1 MKESPT
7 HYRSMTSSTFTEHAV
22 VSGPP
27 PEDFK
32 DLGFGAEVARSSRK
46 RLLNRDGTFNVV
58 RDGLHPL
65 SSLSLYHWSLTIS
78 WPAFLGSMAGL
89 YLGINALF
97 AAAFLLCGPSAL
109 HSTTTAVEANAFL
122 RAFFFSVQ
130 SFTTIGYGNV
140 IPVGIA
146 ANLLVTLEALINI
159 VGIALATGIVFARFS
174 RPTAKIIYSRNAVIA
189 PYRSGSAL
197 EFRIANQRSSQ
208 IIEIEAKV
216 ILSRIVD
223 VGGATARKFYELRL
237 ERTRVAFF
245 ALSWTVVHPIDISS
259 PLYDLTERDLI
270 ESDAEVLILLK
281 GTDEA
286 SSQIVHSR
294 SSYKADEIIWNAM
307 FANIFMRSEREG
319 VIGMDVSRIHDIQRV
334 SNL

>member
-1 MKESPT
+1 
-7 HYRSMTSSTFTEHAV
+7 MTSSTFTEHAV
-22 VSGPP
+22 VTSAPLD
-27 PEDFK
+27 DFK
-32 DLGFGAEVARSSRK
+32 DLGFGAEVARGSRK

-65 SSLSLYHWSLTIS
+65 SSLSLYHWTLTIS
-78 WPAFLGSMAGL
+78 WPAFLGSVAAL

-97 AAAFLLCGPSAL
+97 AGAFVLCGSSAL
-109 HSTTTAVEANAFL
+109 QSTTVTEPNTFL

-140 IPVGIA
+140 VPVGTP
-146 ANLLVTLEALINI
+146 ANLLVTLLALINI
-159 VGIALATGIVFARFS
+159 VGIALATGVVFARFS
-174 RPTAKIIYSRNAVIA
+174 RPTAKIIYSQNALIA

-208 IIEIEAKV
+208 IIEVEAKV
-216 ILSRIVD
+216 ILSRIENI
-223 VGGATARKFYELRL
+223 GGATARKFYELRL
-237 ERTRVAFF
+237 ERTRVTFF
-245 ALSWTVVHPIDISS
+245 ALSWTVVHPIDVSS
-259 PLYDLTERDLI
+259 PLYGLSEKDLLDSDTEI
-270 ESDAEVLILLK
+270 LILLK

-294 SSYKADEIIWNAM
+294 SSYKADEIIWNAR
-307 FANIFMRSEREG
+307 FTNIFMRTEREG
-319 VIGMDVSRIHDIQRV
+319 VVGMDVSRLHDVQRV

>member
-1 MKESPT
+1 
-7 HYRSMTSSTFTEHAV
+7 MTSSTFTEHAV
-22 VSGPP
+22 VTALPQD
-27 PEDFK
+27 DFK

-78 WPAFLGSMAGL
+78 WPAFLGSVALL

-97 AAAFLLCGPSAL
+97 AGGFLLCGSSAL
-109 HSTTTAVEANAFL
+109 QATTAAAEQNAFL

-140 IPVGIA
+140 VPVGLA
-146 ANLLVTLEALINI
+146 ANFLVTLLALINI

-174 RPTAKIIYSRNAVIA
+174 RPTAKIIYSRNAIVA
-189 PYRSGSAL
+189 PYRAGTAL

-216 ILSRIVD
+216 ILSRIED
-223 VGGATARKFYELRL
+223 VGGTTARRFYDLRL
-237 ERTRVAFF
+237 ERTRVTFF
-245 ALSWTVVHPIDISS
+245 ALSWTIVHPIDVAS
-259 PLYDLTERDLI
+259 PLYDLTERDLLD
-270 ESDAEVLILLK
+270 SDAEILILLK

-294 SSYKADEIIWNAM
+294 SSYKADEIIWNAR
-307 FANIFMRSEREG
+307 FTNIFMRTDREG
-319 VIGMDVSRIHDIQRV
+319 VVGMDVSRIHDLQRV